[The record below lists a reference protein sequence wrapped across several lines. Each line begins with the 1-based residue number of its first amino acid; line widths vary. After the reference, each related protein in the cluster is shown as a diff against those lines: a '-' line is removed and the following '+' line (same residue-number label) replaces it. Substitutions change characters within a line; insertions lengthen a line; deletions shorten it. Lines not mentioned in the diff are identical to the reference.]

1 VEKEVPNPPCADCAS
16 LAEMRPS
23 LLVSAEE
30 NDPIDDELLL
40 EVELGL
46 EELVLCAAAPTANA
60 SDRAANPRCV
70 TFMAILI
77 RWLRVGVRRSQNE

>member
-16 LAEMRPS
+16 LDEMRPS
-23 LLVSAEE
+23 LLVSADE
-30 NDPIDDELLL
+30 NDPCDDALLL

-46 EELVLCAAAPTANA
+46 EELVSCAAAPTANA

-70 TFMAILI
+70 AFMVILI
-77 RWLRVGVRRSQNE
+77 RWLEVRCQAPQE